1 VTRTESLVLRAAAAW
16 TVFIWGFRMLN
27 LLGDETRSLG
37 FKAVHLA
44 LAMVSVVFAVAIWR
58 IATRNRRGAPQ
69 RAGTSS

>member
-27 LLGDETRSLG
+27 LLGDETRSFG